1 MPRKTKKTGTDE
13 VDLIPCA
20 QQIDQAGE
28 IPAEYPS
35 PGEALEQPIVSAPQ
49 PKSYKSEQGMGL
61 SCRKCGCRHFE
72 VLDTRATYGGRIRR
86 RRTCRHCGY
95 S

>member
-1 MPRKTKKTGTDE
+1 VALSRLIKLGDPRR
-13 VDLIPCA
+13 VSLA
-20 QQIDQAGE
+20 RR
-28 IPAEYPS
+28 S
-35 PGEALEQPIVSAPQ
+35 PGAANRVGSP

-95 S
+95 LLVTVESAI